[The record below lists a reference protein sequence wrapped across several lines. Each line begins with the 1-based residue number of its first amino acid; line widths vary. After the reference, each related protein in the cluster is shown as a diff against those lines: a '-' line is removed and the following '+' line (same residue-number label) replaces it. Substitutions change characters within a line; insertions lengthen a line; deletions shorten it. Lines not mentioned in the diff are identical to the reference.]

1 MVAIGSKLSPL
12 YDVRLIEDG
21 RNHYYTIGN
30 DEKWYPS
37 STTVL
42 KCLDK
47 PALIPWALNQM
58 GDNIKDI
65 LSNREIKP
73 WEEGEIDGIIKEA
86 KGIYKKK
93 SAEAT
98 DLGSRAH
105 KAIDDIIKGN
115 APEITDDI
123 RPAVDG
129 FLKWKEEQHIE
140 IIAGDTRIGSKL
152 FGFGGSLDFVG
163 LDGDQV
169 VIFDNKTNK
178 KRKDR
183 DHGLYPEAA
192 YQLSSY
198 AVAFKE
204 TFGLPVKAVY
214 GLWLDKEK
222 GGFKAVK
229 VSNINAAFEVFLACL
244 KIYQNQKFEMFDDLL
259 L

>member
-1 MVAIGSKLSPL
+1 METLTNRLNPL
-12 YDVRLIEDG
+12 YEVKLIEDG
-21 RNHYYTIGN
+21 RSHFYTIGN

-37 STTVL
+37 STGVL

-47 PALIPWALNQM
+47 PAILPWALNCM
-58 GDNIKDI
+58 GDNIRDFFKTH
-65 LSNREIKP
+65 
-73 WEEGEIDGIIKEA
+73 DGGKFAVDDLIKEA
-86 KGIYKKK
+86 KNIYKKK
-93 SAEAT
+93 ASEAADVGT
-98 DLGSRAH
+98 RAH
-105 KAIDDIIKGN
+105 RAIDDIIKGN
-115 APEITDDI
+115 TPDITADI
-123 RPAVDG
+123 KPAVDG

-140 IIAGDTRIGSKL
+140 IIAGDTQIGSKL
-152 FGFGGSLDFVG
+152 FGYGGSLDFVG

-169 VIFDNKTNK
+169 VIFDNKTTK

-183 DHGLYPEAA
+183 DHGIYPEAA

-214 GLWLDKEK
+214 GLWLDKEN

-244 KIYQNQKFEMFDDLL
+244 KIHQNQKFEMFEEEPKI
-259 L
+259 